1 MPIAAAS
8 DALARHLRA
17 RLDEAG
23 ALDGWDVEAT
33 TVREASEDGDGQ
45 RQRHRRHVAL
55 VLWRVQPDEPGGRG
69 DLPARAA
76 SQAAPPDG
84 GGLVLRYL
92 LLVRG
97 GDGRAE
103 QTMLGRCMAV
113 LDQHPVVEE
122 PGAPGDIA
130 AMALVV
136 TVETPPDD
144 AYRALAAA
152 CGDPPP
158 LVVPYSVRNVRLLPP
173 TAGRVPDAPGTEMP

>member
-8 DALARHLRA
+8 DALVRHLRA

-23 ALDGWDVEAT
+23 ALEGWDVEAAT
-33 TVREASEDGDGQ
+33 LREAREDGDSRG
-45 RQRHRRHVAL
+45 RRRVAL
-55 VLWRVQPDEPGGRG
+55 VLWRVQPDEPGRG

-76 SQAAPPDG
+76 SQADPPDG

-92 LLVRG
+92 LLARG

-122 PGAPGDIA
+122 PRAPGDIA

-158 LVVPYSVRNVRLLPP
+158 LLVPYTVRNVRLLPP